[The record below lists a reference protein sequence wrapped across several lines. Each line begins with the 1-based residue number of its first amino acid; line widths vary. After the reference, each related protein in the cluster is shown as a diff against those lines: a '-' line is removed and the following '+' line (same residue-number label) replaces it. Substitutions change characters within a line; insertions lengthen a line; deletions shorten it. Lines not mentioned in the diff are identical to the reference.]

1 MSRSAGGGFRC
12 LPLTGIGEVAA
23 GADLGALLSRAL
35 EIADG
40 DILVVTSK
48 VVSKAEGRV
57 VAGERG
63 PAVAGE
69 TDRVVAR
76 RAGTSIVR
84 THHGLVLAAAGIDA
98 SNTDP
103 GTIVLLPLNPDSA
116 ARALRERVG
125 ANGGPNVAVVVT
137 DTLGRAWRNG
147 QVDIAIGAAGIEVL
161 HDYVGM
167 PDGYGNLLEVTAPA
181 VADEIAGAADLA
193 KGKLDGTPAAVVRGL
208 GHLVTAPGVHGSGA
222 SALIRDEGQDMFGY
236 GTREAVLQALHQ
248 DPLAQRGFGAAASSE
263 EMVAA
268 LRGCCPDAGVR
279 VAEGGAARVDV
290 LLTGSA
296 SPPAQRALGADEA
309 RVTAVA
315 FAMGWRVAQA
325 PVAEA
330 GPDVVLRF
338 SAPSP

>member
-1 MSRSAGGGFRC
+1 MAEPTNHGGRRAVELSLRQVGCAGYLVGDRWCSHLQQVAVAVGHSGVVVQDLDASGADRDVD
-12 LPLTGIGEVAA
+12 LAVAPGPAEGVGHHHRDIRPAVRADPLT
-23 GADLGALLSRAL
+23 
-35 EIADG
+35 
-40 DILVVTSK
+40 
-48 VVSKAEGRV
+48 
-57 VAGERG
+57 
-63 PAVAGE
+63 
-69 TDRVVAR
+69 
-76 RAGTSIVR
+76 
-84 THHGLVLAAAGIDA
+84 
-98 SNTDP
+98 
-103 GTIVLLPLNPDSA
+103 
-116 ARALRERVG
+116 RVG

-161 HDYVGM
+161 HDYAGM